1 MNALSI
7 ESFVVRHARRRP
19 DIRLHA
25 WGNCLNRTVY
35 GIISNE
41 GFDRKRQELEYFMKK
56 KFIALGMAAVMVIG
70 AAQVVGATG
79 LSEAKS
85 KKSEA
90 QSSLNS
96 VQSQISSIESKQ
108 AALQEQIDALD
119 AELVEVIV
127 NINTTKTDIENK
139 KVELAQAE
147 ADLEEAKETEE
158 EQYESMKERI
168 VYMYENGD
176 SSFLTAL
183 MGADSFAD
191 VLNKL
196 ESYSTVYDYDRSLL
210 VEYQNIKLE
219 VENLVAEVQEEE
231 AQLEE
236 IQATYEEQQEE
247 LETMKSEKSSELDD
261 FDAKLAEAESL
272 AAQYEETIA
281 EQNEIIA
288 AAQAAQVTTT
298 VGSVTSGS
306 SSVSSSS
313 SSSSTG
319 TDTSDSSTTSSS
331 SSSSDSSS
339 SSGSSTTSSSSSSS
353 TASGSGAAV
362 ASYACQFIGNP
373 YVYGGTSLT
382 SGCDCSG
389 FVMSVYAHFGVSLPH
404 SSSALRSVGYAV
416 SVSDMQPG
424 DIVCYSG
431 HVGIYVGNN
440 TIVNASNSKPYPAG
454 GIKYTSATYKSIVAV
469 RRIF

>member
-1 MNALSI
+1 
-7 ESFVVRHARRRP
+7 
-19 DIRLHA
+19 
-25 WGNCLNRTVY
+25 
-35 GIISNE
+35 
-41 GFDRKRQELEYFMKK
+41 
-56 KFIALGMAAVMVIG
+56 
-70 AAQVVGATG
+70 
-79 LSEAKS
+79 
-85 KKSEA
+85 
-90 QSSLNS
+90 
-96 VQSQISSIESKQ
+96 
-108 AALQEQIDALD
+108 
-119 AELVEVIV
+119 
-127 NINTTKTDIENK
+127 
-139 KVELAQAE
+139 
-147 ADLEEAKETEE
+147 
-158 EQYESMKERI
+158 
-168 VYMYENGD
+168 MYENGD

-210 VEYQNIKLE
+210 VEYQNTKLE
-219 VENLVAEVQEEE
+219 VENLVAQVEEEE

-236 IQATYEEQQEE
+236 IQATYEEQKAE
-247 LETMKSEKSSELDD
+247 LETMKSEKSTELED

-306 SSVSSSS
+306 SSVSLGSSS
-313 SSSSTG
+313 ASS
-319 TDTSDSSTTSSS
+319 TSSS
-331 SSSSDSSS
+331 SSASCTSSSS
-339 SSGSSTTSSSSSSS
+339 SSGSSSSTS
-353 TASGSGAAV
+353 TASGSGSAV

-404 SSSALRSVGYAV
+404 SSSGLRSVGYAV

>member
-1 MNALSI
+1 
-7 ESFVVRHARRRP
+7 
-19 DIRLHA
+19 
-25 WGNCLNRTVY
+25 
-35 GIISNE
+35 
-41 GFDRKRQELEYFMKK
+41 MKK
-56 KFIALGMAAVMVIG
+56 RLIALGLIAVMVFG
-70 AAQVVGATG
+70 GTQMAGATG

-90 QSSLNS
+90 QSNLNS
-96 VQSQISSIESKQ
+96 VQSQISSIEAQQ
-108 AALQEQIDALD
+108 ADLQEQIDALD
-119 AELVEVIV
+119 AELVEVII

-139 KVELAQAE
+139 KIELAQAQ
-147 ADLEEAKETEE
+147 ADLEVAKETEE

-168 VYMYENGD
+168 CYMYENGN

-196 ESYSTVYDYDRSLL
+196 ESYSTVYEYDRSLL
-210 VEYQNIKLE
+210 IEYQNTKLE
-219 VENLVAEVQEEE
+219 VENLVAQVEEE
-231 AQLEE
+231 EVQLEE
-236 IQATYEEQQEE
+236 IQATYEEQQTE
-247 LETMKSEKSSELDD
+247 LATMKAPPRREQDELAPKLEKG
-261 FDAKLAEAESL
+261 ESL
-272 AAQYEETIA
+272 AAQYEATIA

-288 AAQAAQVTTT
+288 AAQAAAATTT

-306 SSVSSSS
+306 SSVSTSSS
-313 SSSSTG
+313 
-319 TDTSDSSTTSSS
+319 SSS

-339 SSGSSTTSSSSSSS
+339 ADSSSSSSSASSSSSSS
-353 TASGSGAAV
+353 TSSSTVSGSGSAV
-362 ASYACQFIGNP
+362 ANYACQFIGNP

-454 GIKYTSATYKSIVAV
+454 GIKYTSATYKSIITV